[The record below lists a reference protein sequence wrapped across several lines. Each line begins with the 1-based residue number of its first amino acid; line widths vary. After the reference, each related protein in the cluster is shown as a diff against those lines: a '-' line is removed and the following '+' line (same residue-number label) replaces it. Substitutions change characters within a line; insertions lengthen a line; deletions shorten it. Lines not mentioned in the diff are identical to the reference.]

1 MIEAKLIPNK
11 PTYHLIDRDGNDLE
25 VPIYIG
31 KTKSTVKIIKDL
43 TLGDA
48 CDVSSQY
55 GVNIVNLED
64 YKKDE
69 KEKLIDRLK
78 KLINNLRDMRSK
90 ELESDTFPEEQLY
103 YLNVGYKEGLCSAA
117 MVLADEI
124 DAELEEIISGESY
137 IEKEEDWWA
146 CDEDQMKINERL

>member
-1 MIEAKLIPNK
+1 MIEAKLIPNE
-11 PTYHLIDRDGNDLE
+11 PTYHLIDKDGNDLE

-43 TLGDA
+43 TLSDA
-48 CDVSSQY
+48 YDVSCQY
-55 GVNIVNLED
+55 GVNIINLED

-78 KLINNLRDMRSK
+78 KLINNLRDMRSEDLK
-90 ELESDTFPEEQLY
+90 SDTLPEEQLY
-103 YLNVGYKEGLCSAA
+103 YLNAGYKEGLCSAA
-117 MVLADEI
+117 MMLADEI
-124 DAELEEIISGESY
+124 DAELGEIIPGESY

-146 CDEDQMKINERL
+146 CDEDQIKINKRL